1 MRRWWL
7 VLITLAAG
15 TAGAATVWK
24 WVDENG
30 VTHYS
35 DRPVE
40 GAEAIEL
47 GAAQTFQP
55 QRPSPALRSSSPRT
69 PPPSAPAY
77 SRLEIVRPA
86 QQETL
91 WNIGG
96 TLSVELA
103 IAPQLAPG
111 HRVDVYLDGNRMGLD
126 ATSTVLQVPEVY
138 RGVHTLQAAIFD
150 DSGREVLRSLAVTFV
165 VQQTSIL
172 NPNNPTPPARRN

>member
-35 DRPVE
+35 DRPVD
-40 GAEAIEL
+40 GAEPIEL
-47 GAAQTFQP
+47 GSAQTFQA
-55 QRPSPALRSSSPRT
+55 QRPTPSSRIASTVTPSPA
-69 PPPSAPAY
+69 PSY
-77 SRLEIVRPA
+77 TRFEIVRPA

-96 TLSVELA
+96 TLSVEVAIEPPLA
-103 IAPQLAPG
+103 AG
-111 HRVDVYLDGNRMGLD
+111 HRMDVYLDG
-126 ATSTVLQVPEVY
+126 
-138 RGVHTLQAAIFD
+138 
-150 DSGREVLRSLAVTFV
+150 
-165 VQQTSIL
+165 
-172 NPNNPTPPARRN
+172 